1 MQIEPTGSGDIMRAT
16 TRPVIAALAAAALTL
31 GACASTDTA
40 PAALSAMDAPDSAP
54 RPIADH
60 DWAFYVEDGL
70 ASLAYGRA
78 ESDDVWLS
86 LACDRGS
93 GRLELFRPAD
103 ADGQPII
110 YLESGGETERFTG
123 RIEPSELFEHG
134 EVLAEAPTT
143 PPVFQRFRRLGWLGL
158 HDAEGRALMVAHP
171 ASTDGIER
179 FFAFCG

>member
-1 MQIEPTGSGDIMRAT
+1 MRAT
-16 TRPVIAALAAAALTL
+16 TLPLLVAVLAL
-31 GACASTDTA
+31 GACASMEAA
-40 PAALSAMDAPDSAP
+40 PATLTATETPGAP

-60 DWAFYVEDGL
+60 DWSFLVEDDQ
-70 ASLAYGRA
+70 ASLAYGRN

-86 LACDRGS
+86 LACDRGTR
-93 GRLELFRPAD
+93 RLDLFRPAD
-103 ADGQPII
+103 ADRQAVI

-123 RIEPSELFEHG
+123 RIEPSELFEYG
-134 EVLAEAPTT
+134 EVFAEAATSA
-143 PPVFQRFRRLGWLGL
+143 PVFQRFRRLGWLGL

>member
-1 MQIEPTGSGDIMRAT
+1 MRAT
-16 TRPVIAALAAAALTL
+16 IRLEIAALTAATLTL
-31 GACASTDTA
+31 GACASMEVA
-40 PAALSAMDAPDSAP
+40 PTALSPDISPDSAP

-60 DWAFYVEDGL
+60 DWALFIEDDQ
-70 ASLAYGRA
+70 ASLAYGRD

-93 GRLELFRPAD
+93 GRLDLFRPAD
-103 ADGQPII
+103 ADGQPVI

-123 RIEPSELFEHG
+123 KVEPSELFEHG

-171 ASTDGIER
+171 ASTDRIER
-179 FFAFCG
+179 FFAHCG

>member
-1 MQIEPTGSGDIMRAT
+1 MRAT
-16 TRPVIAALAAAALTL
+16 TLPLLATLLTL
-31 GACASTDTA
+31 GACASIDATPT
-40 PAALSAMDAPDSAP
+40 ALSPGETPDSAP
-54 RPIADH
+54 QPIADH
-60 DWAFYVEDGL
+60 DWSFYIEDDQ

-78 ESDDVWLS
+78 ESDDVWLA
-86 LACDRGS
+86 LACDKGS
-93 GRLELFRPAD
+93 GRLDLFRPAD
-103 ADGQPII
+103 ADGQPVI

-134 EVLAEAPTT
+134 EVLAEATTT

-179 FFAFCG
+179 FFAHCG

>member
-1 MQIEPTGSGDIMRAT
+1 MRTA
-16 TRPVIAALAAAALTL
+16 TRPLIAALIAATLTL
-31 GACASTDTA
+31 GACASMEGA
-40 PAALSAMDAPDSAP
+40 PTALSPASAPDSAP

-60 DWAFYVEDGL
+60 DWAFYVEDDQ
-70 ASLAYGRA
+70 ASLAYGRDA
-78 ESDDVWLS
+78 SDDVWLA

-93 GRLELFRPAD
+93 GRLDLFRPAD
-103 ADGQPII
+103 ADGQPVI

-123 RIEPSELFEHG
+123 KIEPSELFEHG

-158 HDAEGRALMVAHP
+158 HDAEGRVLMVAHP

>member
-1 MQIEPTGSGDIMRAT
+1 MRAT
-16 TRPVIAALAAAALTL
+16 SLPLLVALLTL
-31 GACASTDTA
+31 GACASMDPAPTALSPTDT
-40 PAALSAMDAPDSAP
+40 PDSAP
-54 RPIADH
+54 QPIADH
-60 DWAFYVEDGL
+60 DWAFYVEDDQ

-86 LACDRGS
+86 LACNKAS
-93 GRLELFRPAD
+93 GRLDLFRLAD
-103 ADGQPII
+103 ADGQPVI

-171 ASTDGIER
+171 TSTDGIER
-179 FFAFCG
+179 FFAYCG

>member
-40 PAALSAMDAPDSAP
+40 PAALSAMDAPDSVP

-110 YLESGGETERFTG
+110 NLESGGETERFTG
-123 RIEPSELFEHG
+123 
-134 EVLAEAPTT
+134 APYFA
-143 PPVFQRFRRLGWLGL
+143 PRRRLDETRAARNPVLRWTKPAPILKA
-158 HDAEGRALMVAHP
+158 AE
-171 ASTDGIER
+171 
-179 FFAFCG
+179 